1 MCVEIVMMILMMISA
16 KEKRYTT
23 CVGAH
28 KVTKRYAKKKIS
40 LPCALSHTKPPAISK
55 KWRRPKKKRVKKK
68 REKKE
73 RQHSPSSTFGL
84 KAWDSKT
91 KSEKKMPSSFF
102 LLPIINSSSSS
113 FRRKTLNK
121 RKTRKTNALSRCRL
135 ARRTTTTRRVSYR
148 RSSEDASVRRL

>member
-1 MCVEIVMMILMMISA
+1 MP
-16 KEKRYTT
+16 KRKDIPR
-23 CVGAH
+23 VWVHIKSQNG
-28 KVTKRYAKKKIS
+28 YAKKKIS

-55 KWRRPKKKRVKKK
+55 KWRRPKKKTCEKKKGKKGKATFTVLHVWVEGVIQKPKVKKK
-68 REKKE
+68 M
-73 RQHSPSSTFGL
+73 S
-84 KAWDSKT
+84 
-91 KSEKKMPSSFF
+91 SSFF

-113 FRRKTLNK
+113 FRRKTNT